1 MTNLIRFTPGTE
13 LRRMQREIDRLFEGF
28 FPTRL
33 IEDNGGLETIS
44 WTPRVDLIETE
55 DAYRIHADLPGLAKE
70 NVQINFQD
78 GALSISGERK
88 VEEKQEDKSYIRVE
102 RQYGSF
108 YRLFTFPKAVKENKI
123 EATYKD
129 GVLEVTVPKAEESK
143 PRRISVS

>member
-33 IEDNGGLETIS
+33 SEENGGVETIS
-44 WTPRVDLIETE
+44 WTPRVDLAETE
-55 DAYRIHADLPGLAKE
+55 EAYHIHVDLPGLTKE
-70 NVQINFQD
+70 NVHINFQD

-88 VEEKQEDKSYIRVE
+88 VEEKKEDRNYIRVE

-108 YRLFTFPKAVKENKI
+108 YRLFSFPKAVKENKI
-123 EATYKD
+123 EASYKE